1 MFKRL
6 LPRETSF
13 FDYFEQLNAITT
25 EACKEFLTIVIDGTG
40 LEVRV
45 QRIKD
50 LEHQADNVT
59 HRCIESLHKT
69 FITPIDRHDI
79 HNLIKRMDDVVDNI
93 DSAANRLILYE
104 VRTMRAEA
112 KQLAEILVKAS
123 TELAVAVKGLRDMG
137 NAKAIVDSCIIVH
150 QLENE
155 GDAAKSMALMRL
167 FKEEESVV
175 RIIQWKEIFEILER
189 ATDRCEDV
197 ANIIE
202 GIVIE
207 AT

>member
-1 MFKRL
+1 
-6 LPRETSF
+6 
-13 FDYFEQLNAITT
+13 
-25 EACKEFLTIVIDGTG
+25 
-40 LEVRV
+40 
-45 QRIKD
+45 
-50 LEHQADNVT
+50 
-59 HRCIESLHKT
+59 
-69 FITPIDRHDI
+69 
-79 HNLIKRMDDVVDNI
+79 
-93 DSAANRLILYE
+93 
-104 VRTMRAEA
+104 MRAEA
-112 KQLAEILVKAS
+112 RQLAEILVKAT

-137 NAKAIVDSCIIVH
+137 NAKAIVDSCILVH
-150 QLENE
+150 KLENE

-167 FKEEESVV
+167 FKEEESPV

>member
-1 MFKRL
+1 MFKHL

-13 FDYFEQLNAITT
+13 FDYFEQLNDVTL
-25 EACKEFLTIVIDGTG
+25 EACKEFLTITEDGPG

-45 QRIKD
+45 ARIKD
-50 LEHQADNVT
+50 LEHQADLIT
-59 HRCIESLHKT
+59 HRCIEAIHKT
-69 FITPIDRHDI
+69 FITPIDRQDI
-79 HNLIKRMDDVVDNI
+79 HNLIKRMDDILDNVD
-93 DSAANRLILYE
+93 AAAARLVLYE
-104 VRTMRAEA
+104 IRTIRSEA
-112 KQLAEILVKAS
+112 KQLAEILVRAS
-123 TELAVAVKGLRDMG
+123 TELGLAVKGLRHMG
-137 NAKAIVDSCIIVH
+137 NADEIVQKCIGIH
-150 QLENE
+150 KLENE
-155 GDAAKSMALMRL
+155 GDAAKSLALMRL
-167 FKEEESVV
+167 FKDEPSPV